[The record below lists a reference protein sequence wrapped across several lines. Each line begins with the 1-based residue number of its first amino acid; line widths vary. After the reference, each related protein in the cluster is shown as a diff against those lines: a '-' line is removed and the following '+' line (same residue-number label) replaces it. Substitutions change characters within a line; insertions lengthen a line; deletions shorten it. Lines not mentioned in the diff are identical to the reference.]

1 MIPCVRT
8 RVRQRFILIGP
19 CSDLCRTV
27 RANGWA
33 CLSLT
38 SLLVSFLAM
47 PSCRWKSTCDPAM
60 PYISKITKGETEQLI
75 ALVPENVAL
84 YDKSYDDYSTSSAL
98 KQTLNDGFQWT
109 GAMNDAGKKGGKREE
124 NTEVCINTTK
134 NLRNSV
140 CIKCQSC
147 THTKLLP
154 DALTHAISFSVS
166 VQMDSRLKSDRICAD
181 VKAFWYPRFQL
192 TIVFYSLAVYRVD
205 LVKDWK
211 CGI

>member
-33 CLSLT
+33 CLSFT

-98 KQTLNDGFQWT
+98 NQTLNNGFQ
-109 GAMNDAGKKGGKREE
+109 
-124 NTEVCINTTK
+124 
-134 NLRNSV
+134 
-140 CIKCQSC
+140 
-147 THTKLLP
+147 
-154 DALTHAISFSVS
+154 
-166 VQMDSRLKSDRICAD
+166 
-181 VKAFWYPRFQL
+181 
-192 TIVFYSLAVYRVD
+192 
-205 LVKDWK
+205 
-211 CGI
+211 